1 MCHCKQEEEACVC
14 FICTLLCLYGWRRE
28 MATRQKAV
36 NGWLIKEG
44 YLIFGFVICCTYHK
58 KDTIRKRTCWLAEG
72 FWKIRQ
78 DKRRYI
84 SVYLPVKYTQNYTQ
98 KLNWVLSMS
107 QFTKWSTVLNS
118 LSQSSSMH
126 PIWRWRRLR
135 GSGWQSWHI
144 RWCRVPAQKLKFLP
158 PYLCNAAFEA
168 SWKKFYPVRTRFLIC
183 DQTVSECGFTANL
196 MRMLIFPFSI
206 QTDHY
211 SFIIFA
217 YIK

>member
-1 MCHCKQEEEACVC
+1 MFLLWLWHHHFKNSSYYLSVHHEILENTPGQHISQERHDQKENMLAS
-14 FICTLLCLYGWRRE
+14 RRVFKDK
-28 MATRQKAV
+28 TRQ
-36 NGWLIKEG
+36 E
-44 YLIFGFVICCTYHK
+44 
-58 KDTIRKRTCWLAEG
+58 
-72 FWKIRQ
+72 KIH
-78 DKRRYI
+78 

-135 GSGWQSWHI
+135 GSRWRSWHI
-144 RWCRVPAQKLKFLP
+144 RRCRVSVQKLKFLP
-158 PYLCNAAFEA
+158 PYLCNAAFEV

-211 SFIIFA
+211 SLIIFA